1 MEITE
6 IKRPE
11 IVLVKFQFT
20 NKNLIPAGIR
30 KVERDDKQLEERREE
45 NGITAGEHTE
55 GKNINIRPFVAQ
67 LLKSSY
73 FLSDAHYYIR
83 GGGRNAKYTLVLTF
97 GKDKPLN
104 KLPQKAK
111 PRISQLTE
119 KDVWAICHFWRNPNG
134 VWAVN
139 CLYRIPADQSENID
153 VGELFFE
160 APDEKEPE
168 KYIHER
174 I

>member
-6 IKRPE
+6 IPE
-11 IVLVKFQFT
+11 PEVVLVKFQFT

-73 FLSDAHYYIR
+73 FLSDAHYYAK
-83 GGGRNAKYTLVLTF
+83 GGGHNAKYTLVLTF
-97 GKDKPLN
+97 DKNKPLIR
-104 KLPQKAK
+104 LPKK
-111 PRISQLTE
+111 SKSRISKLTE
-119 KDVWAICHFWRNPNG
+119 HDAWAFCHFWRNPNG

-139 CLYRIPADQSENID
+139 CLHRIPSNQIGNRDI
-153 VGELFFE
+153 GELFFL
-160 APDEKEPE
+160 APDENDPE
-168 KYIHER
+168 KYVFEKI
-174 I
+174 